1 MLKAYGGKRK
11 GRYYQVNN
19 DALQAF
25 QRRRDSGMNLSQ
37 KLWNQAE
44 DYKRGLEHTLSVA
57 IEKGMSAVTLSKRV
71 SKYLEDFPSMKKDYG
86 ERFGRATDIHDCE
99 YRSIRLARSEINMAY
114 RSAEQMR
121 WEQMDFIIGY
131 EVKLSGN
138 HNCKGVPQGAFYD
151 ICDDLKGRYPKDF
164 KWLGWHPNCRCYVV
178 PIIKSEERFW
188 EDEGKRGDDN
198 EEITELPDNFKQW
211 ATQNKDRIARAEQRG
226 TLPYFVRDNRERIK
240 AVTRLQ
246 SNKMAIDK
254 GSTLDMANLSAYE
267 KNQIASSVL
276 SLSNKTNLF
285 PKNLKIAFNDNP
297 TDGTLMAMN
306 VSEGTLVISQARF
319 NMGNGAVF
327 SPAENLRDAI
337 AKLKVGKPLSFNE
350 EYAIECLFHESVHSK
365 ATKKINIEKG
375 TQREA
380 IMEASVQL
388 YARDRYVRILNSYNV
403 EPVNF
408 SDIQINGYGYKHQV
422 NAIRDLFTRDGKLQT
437 GELVNIANET
447 EDGIKIVNK
456 KLKAKGYSQTD
467 IFDFWKHF
475 KITK

>member
-188 EDEGKRGDDN
+188 EDEDKRGDDN

-211 ATQNKDRIARAEQRG
+211 AVQNKDRIDKAESRG
-226 TLPYFVRDNRERIK
+226 TQPYFVRDNRERVKQAIK
-240 AVTRLQ
+240 QGEVMSLVEQYKSIKPKTIDNPLSQTMAVDVTGGAATGVAEGFTALVNAYYKAEA
-246 SNKMAIDK
+246 NKQKVAI
-254 GSTLDMANLSAYE
+254 L
-267 KNQIASSVL
+267 NQIISDSKFARLDYHSPQNGSIFGMGIEEFSSQLRV
-276 SLSNKTNLF
+276 KEM
-285 PKNLKIAFNDNP
+285 PKNLTIAKKLADNGYDVFLLANPNTTKSADFILRKGKKLYYVEGKTMNGTNSLDNLLNNGSQQADIVVVDVIGTNDVRYLTKELKSSFERNDNLSKVMLLK
-297 TDGTLMAMN
+297 GGRIVEFNRRAAL
-306 VSEGTLVISQARF
+306 SKRF
-319 NMGNGAVF
+319 E
-327 SPAENLRDAI
+327 S
-337 AKLKVGKPLSFNE
+337 SF
-350 EYAIECLFHESVHSK
+350 
-365 ATKKINIEKG
+365 KK
-375 TQREA
+375 TW
-380 IMEASVQL
+380 
-388 YARDRYVRILNSYNV
+388 
-403 EPVNF
+403 
-408 SDIQINGYGYKHQV
+408 
-422 NAIRDLFTRDGKLQT
+422 
-437 GELVNIANET
+437 
-447 EDGIKIVNK
+447 NK
-456 KLKAKGYSQTD
+456 NK
-467 IFDFWKHF
+467 
-475 KITK
+475 

>member
-285 PKNLKIAFNDNP
+285 PKN
-297 TDGTLMAMN
+297 
-306 VSEGTLVISQARF
+306 
-319 NMGNGAVF
+319 
-327 SPAENLRDAI
+327 
-337 AKLKVGKPLSFNE
+337 
-350 EYAIECLFHESVHSK
+350 
-365 ATKKINIEKG
+365 
-375 TQREA
+375 
-380 IMEASVQL
+380 
-388 YARDRYVRILNSYNV
+388 
-403 EPVNF
+403 
-408 SDIQINGYGYKHQV
+408 
-422 NAIRDLFTRDGKLQT
+422 
-437 GELVNIANET
+437 
-447 EDGIKIVNK
+447 
-456 KLKAKGYSQTD
+456 
-467 IFDFWKHF
+467 
-475 KITK
+475 

>member
-211 ATQNKDRIARAEQRG
+211 AAQNKDRIARAESRG
-226 TLPYFVRDNRERIK
+226 TQPYFVRDNRERVKQAIK
-240 AVTRLQ
+240 QGEVMSLVEQYKSIKPKTIDNPLSQTMAVDVTGGAATGVAEGFTALVNAYYKAEA
-246 SNKMAIDK
+246 NKQKVAI
-254 GSTLDMANLSAYE
+254 L
-267 KNQIASSVL
+267 NQIISDSKFARLDYHSPQNGSIFGMGIEEFSSQLRV
-276 SLSNKTNLF
+276 KEM
-285 PKNLKIAFNDNP
+285 PKNLTIAKKLADNGYDVFLLANPNTTKSADFILRKGKKLYYVEGKTMNGTNSLDNLLNNGSQQADIVVVDVIGTNDVRYLTKELKSSFERNDNLSKVMLLK
-297 TDGTLMAMN
+297 GGRIVEFNRRAAL
-306 VSEGTLVISQARF
+306 SKRF
-319 NMGNGAVF
+319 E
-327 SPAENLRDAI
+327 S
-337 AKLKVGKPLSFNE
+337 SF
-350 EYAIECLFHESVHSK
+350 
-365 ATKKINIEKG
+365 KK
-375 TQREA
+375 TW
-380 IMEASVQL
+380 
-388 YARDRYVRILNSYNV
+388 
-403 EPVNF
+403 
-408 SDIQINGYGYKHQV
+408 
-422 NAIRDLFTRDGKLQT
+422 
-437 GELVNIANET
+437 
-447 EDGIKIVNK
+447 NK
-456 KLKAKGYSQTD
+456 NK
-467 IFDFWKHF
+467 
-475 KITK
+475 

>member
-151 ICDDLKGRYPKDF
+151 ICDELKGRYPKDF

-188 EDEGKRGDDN
+188 EDEDKRGDDN

-211 ATQNKDRIARAEQRG
+211 AVQNKDRIDKAESRG
-226 TLPYFVRDNRERIK
+226 TQPYFVKDNRERIK
-240 AVTRLQ
+240 R
-246 SNKMAIDK
+246 AIKQGEVRRD
-254 GSTLDMANLSAYE
+254 
-267 KNQIASSVL
+267 
-276 SLSNKTNLF
+276 
-285 PKNLKIAFNDNP
+285 
-297 TDGTLMAMN
+297 
-306 VSEGTLVISQARF
+306 SEGGV
-319 NMGNGAVF
+319 
-327 SPAENLRDAI
+327 
-337 AKLKVGKPLSFNE
+337 
-350 EYAIECLFHESVHSK
+350 Y
-365 ATKKINIEKG
+365 
-375 TQREA
+375 
-380 IMEASVQL
+380 
-388 YARDRYVRILNSYNV
+388 
-403 EPVNF
+403 
-408 SDIQINGYGYKHQV
+408 
-422 NAIRDLFTRDGKLQT
+422 
-437 GELVNIANET
+437 
-447 EDGIKIVNK
+447 
-456 KLKAKGYSQTD
+456 
-467 IFDFWKHF
+467 
-475 KITK
+475 

>member
-1 MLKAYGGKRK
+1 MLANKVLKAYGGKRK
-11 GRYYQVNN
+11 GRYYQANN

-71 SKYLEDFPSMKKDYG
+71 SKYLEDFPSMKKAYG

-151 ICDDLKGRYPKDF
+151 ICDELKGRYPKDF

-188 EDEGKRGDDN
+188 EDEDKRGDDN

-211 ATQNKDRIARAEQRG
+211 AAQNKDRIARAESRG
-226 TLPYFVRDNRERIK
+226 TQPYFVRDNRERVKQAIK
-240 AVTRLQ
+240 QGEVMSLVEQYKSIKPKTIDNPLSQTMPVDVTGGVATGVAEGFTALVNAYYKAEA
-246 SNKMAIDK
+246 NKQKVAI
-254 GSTLDMANLSAYE
+254 L
-267 KNQIASSVL
+267 NQIISDSKFVRLDYHSPQNGSIFGMGIEEFSSKLRV
-276 SLSNKTNLF
+276 KEM
-285 PKNLKIAFNDNP
+285 PKNL
-297 TDGTLMAMN
+297 T
-306 VSEGTLVISQARF
+306 
-319 NMGNGAVF
+319 
-327 SPAENLRDAI
+327 
-337 AKLKVGKPLSFNE
+337 
-350 EYAIECLFHESVHSK
+350 
-365 ATKKINIEKG
+365 
-375 TQREA
+375 
-380 IMEASVQL
+380 
-388 YARDRYVRILNSYNV
+388 
-403 EPVNF
+403 
-408 SDIQINGYGYKHQV
+408 
-422 NAIRDLFTRDGKLQT
+422 
-437 GELVNIANET
+437 IANKNKAIT
-447 EDGIKIVNK
+447 TIKNIK
-456 KLKAKGYSQTD
+456 
-467 IFDFWKHF
+467 
-475 KITK
+475 

>member
-151 ICDDLKGRYPKDF
+151 ICDELKGRYPKDF

-188 EDEGKRGDDN
+188 EDEDKRGDDN

-211 ATQNKDRIARAEQRG
+211 AAQNKDRIARAESRG
-226 TLPYFVRDNRERIK
+226 TQPYFVRDNRERIK

-306 VSEGTLVISQARF
+306 VDEGTLVISQARF
-319 NMGNGAVF
+319 NMGNGSVF

-350 EYAIECLFHESVHSK
+350 EYAIESLFHESVHSK
-365 ATKKINIEKG
+365 ATKKIKIEKG

-475 KITK
+475 KITI

>member
-37 KLWNQAE
+37 KLWNQSE

-71 SKYLEDFPSMKKDYG
+71 SKYLEDFPSLKKDYG

-188 EDEGKRGDDN
+188 EDEDKRGDDN

-211 ATQNKDRIARAEQRG
+211 AAQNKDRIDKAEQRG
-226 TLPYFVRDNRERIK
+226 TLPYFIRDNTQYTGITPRIAGTNGFTGTKLGRAATKEAYKEYSDSKPIVLTAEQTADIK
-240 AVTRLQ
+240 ALGQRFEKEVSPMTFTEADSGSVNEHYS
-246 SNKMAIDK
+246 SNPH
-254 GSTLDMANLSAYE
+254 SPYFQNCQTC
-267 KNQIASSVL
+267 V
-276 SLSNKTNLF
+276 
-285 PKNLKIAFNDNP
+285 
-297 TDGTLMAMN
+297 
-306 VSEGTLVISQARF
+306 
-319 NMGNGAVF
+319 AVF
-327 SPAENLRDAI
+327 EARLRG
-337 AKLKVGKPLSFNE
+337 L
-350 EYAIECLFHESVHSK
+350 
-365 ATKKINIEKG
+365 
-375 TQREA
+375 
-380 IMEASVQL
+380 
-388 YARDRYVRILNSYNV
+388 
-403 EPVNF
+403 
-408 SDIQINGYGYKHQV
+408 DIV
-422 NAIRDLFTRDGKLQT
+422 
-437 GELVNIANET
+437 
-447 EDGIKIVNK
+447 
-456 KLKAKGYSQTD
+456 AKGYSADNLSQIALGDNTALAFLTAKGKTPTITVLKGETDDLIFSKLEKQTKAVGRYHIGVNYKQMNYGH
-467 IFDFWKHF
+467 IFTAERLPNG
-475 KITK
+475 KILYYDAQKNEFLNIRELANIESFEVLKVDKLLLNHDVIWAIAD